1 MLNDTCDLWEDHKR
15 SRCMNHVAMV
25 AKLLELYKPCCCSL
39 SIRPS

>member
-25 AKLLELYKPCCCSL
+25 AKLSS
-39 SIRPS
+39 SINRVVVA